1 MKDTV
6 FRPRYYSRVQ
16 SLSHFFALSWLLW
29 FLVSCERRE
38 LTYYMEAEITVTADW
53 SHAGVPEEKDDGA
66 TLVIFPQDGGEPRVV
81 LTGERERT
89 VVRLPRGTY
98 DAILFNRSFTDFSN
112 LLFTGKE
119 SLESLEAYAKEVVTR
134 ADTRVIVSSPDK
146 LASATVRNFKVTDDM
161 LGNYAPPA
169 SRGACPE
176 GACKMHFTPTPLT
189 RHIWVTLNVKGLHN
203 VREVRCTLDG
213 VSLSVFLHDGHAG
226 EELGGQQ
233 FTVGN
238 PVFAEGSFTDG
249 RLTGELDVF
258 GFDRSLSHSIA
269 LKALLVDGKTV
280 VEQMLTDIMVEEE
293 TDSAG
298 NIMLYIDASAPEVF
312 PDVKPEGG
320 SDSGFDV
327 DVDEWEDEEVD
338 VPV

>member
-6 FRPRYYSRVQ
+6 FKSGYYSWIRP
-16 SLSHFFALSWLLW
+16 LPWLFALSWLLC
-29 FLVSCERRE
+29 FFASCERRE

-53 SHAGVPEEKDDGA
+53 SHAGMPEEKDDGA
-66 TLVIFPQDGGEPRVV
+66 TLVIFPQDGSEPRVI

-89 VVRLPRGTY
+89 IVRLPRGTY

-112 LLFTGKE
+112 LLFTGME
-119 SLESLEAYAKEVVTR
+119 SMKSLEAYAKEVVTR
-134 ADTRVIVSSPDK
+134 TDTRVIISSPDK
-146 LASATVRNFKVTDDM
+146 LASGTVLNFEVTDDM

-169 SRGACPE
+169 ARGVCPE
-176 GACKMHFTPTPLT
+176 GACRMHFTPTPLT
-189 RHIWVTLNVKGLHN
+189 RHIRVTLNVKGLHN
-203 VREVRCTLDG
+203 VREVRCTLNG
-213 VSLSVFLHDGHAG
+213 VPLSVFLHDGRAG

-280 VEQMLTDIMVEEE
+280 VEQMLTDITVEEE

-298 NIMLYIDASAPEVF
+298 NITLFIDASVPETF

>member
-6 FRPRYYSRVQ
+6 FRPRYYCWIRP
-16 SLSHFFALSWLLW
+16 LPW
-29 FLVSCERRE
+29 FLALLLLFASCERRE

-66 TLVIFPQDGGEPRVV
+66 TLIIFPQDGGEPRVV

-112 LLFTGKE
+112 LLFTGME
-119 SLESLEAYAKEVVTR
+119 SLKSLEAYAKEVVTR

-146 LASATVRNFKVTDDM
+146 LASGTVRNFEVTDDM

-169 SRGACPE
+169 ARGVCPE
-176 GACKMHFTPTPLT
+176 GACRMHFTPTPLT
-189 RHIWVTLNVKGLHN
+189 RHIRVTLNVKGLHN

-280 VEQMLTDIMVEEE
+280 VEQMLTDITVEEE

-298 NIMLYIDASAPEVF
+298 NITLFIDPSVPETF

>member
-1 MKDTV
+1 M
-6 FRPRYYSRVQ
+6 
-16 SLSHFFALSWLLW
+16 
-29 FLVSCERRE
+29 
-38 LTYYMEAEITVTADW
+38 I
-53 SHAGVPEEKDDGA
+53 
-66 TLVIFPQDGGEPRVV
+66 

-89 VVRLPRGTY
+89 IVRLPRGTY

-112 LLFTGKE
+112 LLFTGME
-119 SLESLEAYAKEVVTR
+119 SMKSLEAYAKEVVTR
-134 ADTRVIVSSPDK
+134 ADTRVIISSPDK
-146 LASATVRNFKVTDDM
+146 LASGTVLNFEVTDDM

-169 SRGACPE
+169 ARGVCPE
-176 GACKMHFTPTPLT
+176 GACRMHFTPTPLT
-189 RHIWVTLNVKGLHN
+189 RHIRVTLNVKGLHN
-203 VREVRCTLDG
+203 VREVRCTLNG
-213 VSLSVFLHDGHAG
+213 VPLSVFLHDGRAG

-280 VEQMLTDIMVEEE
+280 VEQMLTDITVEEE

-298 NIMLYIDASAPEVF
+298 NITLFIDASVPETF

>member
-6 FRPRYYSRVQ
+6 FKSGHYSRIRP
-16 SLSHFFALSWLLW
+16 LPWLFALSWLLC
-29 FLVSCERRE
+29 FFASCERRE

-66 TLVIFPQDGGEPRVV
+66 TLVIFPQDGSEPRVI

-89 VVRLPRGTY
+89 TVRLPRGTY

-112 LLFTGKE
+112 LLFTGME
-119 SLESLEAYAKEVVTR
+119 SLKSLEAYAKEVVTR

-146 LASATVRNFKVTDDM
+146 LASGTVRNFEVTDDM

-169 SRGACPE
+169 ARGVCPE
-176 GACKMHFTPTPLT
+176 GACRMHFTPTPLT
-189 RHIWVTLNVKGLHN
+189 RHIRVTLNVKGLHN
-203 VREVRCTLDG
+203 VREVRCTLGG
-213 VSLSVFLHDGHAG
+213 VPLSVFLHDGRAG

-249 RLTGELDVF
+249 HLTGELDVF

-269 LKALLVDGKTV
+269 LKAQLVDGKTV
-280 VEQMLTDIMVEEE
+280 VEQTLTGITVEEE

-338 VPV
+338 IPV